1 MLAESMPTRAET
13 VVAAMAR
20 EIEDGAVVATGVAS
34 PLAILAIAVF
44 FVLPSVGRG
53 TEGLRLRTEGG
64 RIAALLRDARRQAV
78 TRREPVRVS
87 LDRVTGAVSL
97 TLGEAATPARRIE
110 VPEGFRL
117 DAGEGGEAVTFSP
130 RGTAREA
137 HWTLENRRGRRVAI
151 EVAAVTG
158 RVTLRRSGELG
169 GEPGGEP

>member
-1 MLAESMPTRAET
+1 VRGGRGFTL
-13 VVAAMAR
+13 
-20 EIEDGAVVATGVAS
+20 IEMVLV
-34 PLAILAIAVF
+34 LAILAIAVF

-87 LDRVTGAVSL
+87 LDRATGAVSL

-137 HWTLENRRGRRVAI
+137 HWTLENRGGRRVAI

-158 RVTLRRSGELG
+158 RVTLRRSGEPS

>member
-1 MLAESMPTRAET
+1 MKGGRGFTL
-13 VVAAMAR
+13 
-20 EIEDGAVVATGVAS
+20 IEMVLV
-34 PLAILAIAVF
+34 LAILAIAVF

-130 RGTAREA
+130 RGTPAKR
-137 HWTLENRRGRRVAI
+137 
-151 EVAAVTG
+151 TG
-158 RVTLRRSGELG
+158 RSRTGVGAASPSRSR
-169 GEPGGEP
+169 P